1 MNRISVIKY
10 VFHAPTGFPARAACT
25 LREPQLASLNA
36 NRTSHRRNIR
46 LKALNLNATLLL
58 LFLATIF
65 ILIDHSS
72 LATRFDLLHKY
83 IIFWVI
89 SAQVHTMMRLSASC
103 ARERKLKKIHV
114 RFVHALLR
122 LSVNAKELWCS
133 NSLSPPSG
141 FRKARH
147 YR

>member
-10 VFHAPTGFPARAACT
+10 VFHAPTGFPTRAACT

-72 LATRFDLLHKY
+72 LATRFDLLPKY
-83 IIFWVI
+83 IIFLGHF
-89 SAQVHTMMRLSASC
+89 SSGTHHDEAFGEL
-103 ARERKLKKIHV
+103 RERKEAEKNPRPLCP
-114 RFVHALLR
+114 RASSAFG
-122 LSVNAKELWCS
+122 EC
-133 NSLSPPSG
+133 
-141 FRKARH
+141 
-147 YR
+147 